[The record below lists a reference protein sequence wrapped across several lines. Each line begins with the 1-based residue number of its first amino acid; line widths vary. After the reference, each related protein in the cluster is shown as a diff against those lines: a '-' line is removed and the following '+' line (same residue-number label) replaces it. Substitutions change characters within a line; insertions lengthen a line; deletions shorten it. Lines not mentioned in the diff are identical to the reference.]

1 MDVWEE
7 SVSGRGKSKCKG
19 PEVRNELVKK
29 ATVAGAGGG
38 VVAEAASHITPDSTS
53 DSNSSVFLDFPS

>member
-1 MDVWEE
+1 M
-7 SVSGRGKSKCKG
+7 
-19 PEVRNELVKK
+19 RNELVKK